1 MKLPASQIVIRP
13 PVEAYSV
20 LIPVTGGCS
29 WNRCRFCG
37 VYKNVQD
44 YEIRALDDVL
54 EDIDRAS
61 IFHKNH
67 KSVFLAGGN
76 PTSAPTDFLVKI
88 IDHVKLKFKK
98 VERIST
104 YCKSLDIVKKSDEE
118 LKRLADAGLDIVY
131 MGLESG
137 SNKVLKYMRKGTN
150 NKTAISAAKR
160 LMDAGIDVSLYV
172 ILGLGGYEMSQD
184 HVRETARV
192 LTEIN
197 PTIFRFR
204 TLNVLKNA
212 PLWKDLQDGTYEVMK
227 PVDVIKELRDIIA
240 LLGDNVTSEVYND
253 HVSNYVAF
261 SSKNISDDR
270 ERILGNIDRLLED
283 PDIKNLEP
291 KYLQH
296 M

>member
-1 MKLPASQIVIRP
+1 MKFQASQIIIRP

-37 VYKNVQD
+37 VYKNIQD
-44 YEIRALDDVL
+44 YRIRPIDEVLADV
-54 EDIDRAS
+54 DHAARQ
-61 IFHKNH
+61 HPNH
-67 KSVFLAGGN
+67 DSVFLAGGN
-76 PTSAPTDFLVKI
+76 PTSAPTDYLVKI
-88 IDHVKLKFKK
+88 IRHVRKKFEK
-98 VERIST
+98 VKRVST
-104 YCKSLDIVKKSDEE
+104 YCKSLDIVKKTDDELRE
-118 LKRLADAGLDIVY
+118 LSEAGLNIVY

-150 NKTAISAAKR
+150 DKTAIQSAKR
-160 LMDAGIDVSLYV
+160 LMAAGIDVSLYV
-172 ILGLGGYEMSQD
+172 ILGLGSYKWSDE
-184 HVRETARV
+184 HVSETARV

-204 TLNVLKNA
+204 TLNILKNA
-212 PLWKDLQDGTYEVMK
+212 PLWEDLQDGSYEIMK
-227 PVDVIKELRDIIA
+227 PVDVIRELRDIIS

-261 SSKNISDDR
+261 SSKNIKKDR
-270 ERILGNIDRLLED
+270 ERIIGYLNRLLED
-283 PDIKNLEP
+283 PDIQKLEP